1 MRSNTNAHID
11 RFDTFLER
19 VAAASHG
26 KEMPWRPTPLSYA
39 IAVYPFQP
47 SNTSSELPLQI
58 GDQLYVI
65 EQGGKDNTWCRGYL
79 VQQPSLLSALT
90 SKPRAT
96 SDARVFSGVFP
107 RCCIEIREQLGRDD
121 EHKYQPIPHGFD
133 RPQAPVPMLKI
144 GDESPTSVAEPLVDE
159 ISSCIREWYAS
170 YLPDLVLR
178 QDYGRLDHISNLVT
192 RLDYARRELLN
203 DVLTKQERISVRS
216 EAVWDL
222 VRGNKLLGAEVIV
235 RDPDQKGRLLTAED
249 SAIAMTKLQS
259 VMSLLDDP
267 PTTKQEVVRM
277 HHLMLEV
284 KATTI
289 PEAENIHLSFAV
301 YQRAVDGTITQF
313 SETFTASAAQD
324 AKTLFADINSRD
336 ISSDGR
342 LFLVARVSTSEP
354 PRIATNNP
362 AAERPPSRNG
372 TLMKTRDS
380 LINRRRSNLVFGSKR
395 AKERPDITQ
404 NGRSTA
410 SKHESTAESE
420 KSGST
425 EETKR
430 PKGPPIARAVGY
442 AMYDIAGIAL
452 SGHEENLDLDFWTT
466 ATNENEEEDIGW
478 PGLLPQ
484 LLQTR
489 QIHFVRCK
497 KLSHI
502 SIRLRS
508 FMSTDAETLIQMNPT
523 SMHTIS
529 KAQRIGFSDAPTRK
543 RSDIYLTLSQVQIK
557 SNGAFS
563 HPQYGA
569 VPVKPAPMLNL
580 QATMELRDSSGK
592 RLDRCIYASANG
604 PGVTALRT
612 PAAELGQAWDQTVCI
627 RLPVEKVGDAHLI
640 ISVADAPG
648 FPFALA
654 WMPLWD
660 KHAFRR
666 DGDHSL
672 ILHAYDKSTS
682 TFSDAGKGMYLD
694 LPWDHSSIKGKEVPI
709 ACLKIRTQLVS
720 TDFSQDRTLASL
732 FNWRALSSASLMD
745 TLQKL
750 VFVLEIEIVK
760 QLDEVLDAL
769 FFILEYKA
777 GTHKFEDLIFNDIVF
792 VLGIVHD
799 RRYNLGPVVE
809 RYADQHFKAPVV
821 AASLVRS
828 FTRLMQ
834 SVSDPQSARDLR
846 ALFKV
851 GKPFM
856 RLLMASYWHHNQT
869 DKHGVTTNQYESF
882 REDMKAVFFG
892 LQMMMRSE
900 TPALVGNKTLLTQ
913 SFHSWLPELLTV
925 YPKPEVI
932 SLAMDMVDA
941 CQDSTGKLLLYRL
954 LLILNLIDVDSL
966 WEDNKDWENLVDTC
980 LRWLS
985 QYWPEENDLTD
996 EWKDQVRLC
1005 SSIVAQLLRRPVSAL
1020 HGFLPSIMRAYS
1032 NLSMQSHTKQWSLS
1046 LPFPTTI
1053 PFVTKTTTS
1062 PDYFNEGLVE
1072 LSALICEIVRIQPI
1086 PTRKLPTETRSQHI
1100 SEALFLINSI
1110 LSGDAK
1116 PSSWLSLH
1124 VSHHTAALNT
1134 LTYVAKELEE
1144 HYLPIPEEAE
1154 SFNMELWKR
1163 FLDLVLMLVSSS
1175 ELTLETFS
1183 EQKRRAV
1190 WKIAGDVRQA
1200 GADLLRHIWNALGW
1214 EATEDDLRRY
1224 HINRLGGYQVQYVPS
1239 LVGPIVE
1246 LCLSMHEGLRRV
1258 GVEILR
1264 AMIISEWALN
1274 EDLSLIET
1282 EIIGALNAILRA
1294 RAASMASLTGNE
1306 IVARKLFVGEL
1317 LESFNT
1323 IANQPEDALWTTLED
1338 LVSTIEEL
1346 IDLLS
1351 GSNEDDGVERDTRKS
1366 NGTFRVASS
1375 EPPERSI
1382 SRLEGKIYGDQALQ
1396 MYKQLAEEYERN
1408 GDFMRLAKTH
1418 RAMARIHETRAT
1430 SRLGHRENG
1439 DGHEYLLD
1447 EEDED

>member
-1 MRSNTNAHID
+1 
-11 RFDTFLER
+11 
-19 VAAASHG
+19 
-26 KEMPWRPTPLSYA
+26 MPWRPTPLSYA
-39 IAVYPFQP
+39 IAIYPFQP
-47 SNTSSELPLQI
+47 TNTSTELPLQI
-58 GDQLYVI
+58 GDQLYII
-65 EQGGKDNTWCRGYL
+65 EQGGKDNSWCRGYL

-90 SKPRAT
+90 PKSRIT
-96 SDARVFSGVFP
+96 SDARVFSGIFP
-107 RCCIEIREQLGRDD
+107 RCCVEVREQLGRDD
-121 EHKYQPIPHGFD
+121 EHQYQPIPHGSN

-144 GDESPTSVAEPLVDE
+144 GDESPTSAAEPLVDE
-159 ISSCIREWYAS
+159 ISSCIREWYVS
-170 YLPDLVLR
+170 YLPGLVLR
-178 QDYGRLDHISNLVT
+178 QDYDRLDRISNLVT

-203 DVLTKQERISVRS
+203 DVLTKQERLTVRN
-216 EAVWDL
+216 EAVWNL

-235 RDPDQKGRLLTAED
+235 RDPEQKGRLLTADD
-249 SAIAMTKLQS
+249 SIIDITKLQS
-259 VMSLLDDP
+259 TMSLLDDP
-267 PTTKQEVVRM
+267 LDAKQDVIRM
-277 HHLMLEV
+277 HHCMLEV
-284 KATTI
+284 KPSTSAD
-289 PEAENIHLSFAV
+289 AENINLSFAL
-301 YQRAVDGTITQF
+301 YQRTVDGNITQF

-324 AKTLFADINSRD
+324 SKTLFADINSRD
-336 ISSDGR
+336 INSEGR
-342 LFLVARVSTSEP
+342 LFLVARVLGSEP
-354 PRIATNNP
+354 PRAATLNP
-362 AAERPPSRNG
+362 ADRPPSRNG
-372 TLMKTRDS
+372 TLSKTRDS

-395 AKERPDITQ
+395 VKERPETIQ
-404 NGRSTA
+404 SGRVAA
-410 SKHESTAESE
+410 SKHDSAAESD
-420 KSGST
+420 KSSST
-425 EETKR
+425 EATKI
-430 PKGPPIARAVGY
+430 PSGPPIARAVGY
-442 AMYDIAGIAL
+442 AIHDIAGMIK
-452 SGHEENLDLDFWTT
+452 SGEEEHLDLDFWV
-466 ATNENEEEDIGW
+466 AAANENDEEEIGW

-489 QIHFVRCK
+489 QLHYVRCK
-497 KLSHI
+497 QLSHI
-502 SIRLRS
+502 GVRLKP
-508 FMSTDAETLIQMNPT
+508 FLAPDADTLIRMNPT

-529 KAQRIGFSDAPTRK
+529 KAQRIGFSDAPTKK

-557 SNGAFS
+557 PNGAFS

-580 QATMELRDSSGK
+580 QATMELRDSAGK

-612 PAAELGQAWDQTVCI
+612 PATELGQAWDQTVCI
-627 RLPVEKVGDAHLI
+627 RLPLERVGDAHLV

-660 KHAFRR
+660 KHAFRKN
-666 DGDHSL
+666 GDHFL

-682 TFSDAGKGMYLD
+682 TFSDAGKGMYLN
-694 LPWDHSSIKGKEVPI
+694 LPWDHQVIKGKEVPI
-709 ACLKIRTQLVS
+709 ACLQIKTQLVS

-769 FFILEYKA
+769 FLILEYKA

-799 RRYNLGPVVE
+799 RRYNLGPLVE
-809 RYADQHFKAPVV
+809 RYADQHFKAPIV
-821 AASLVRS
+821 APSLVRS

-856 RLLMASYWHHNQT
+856 RLLMASYWHHNSV
-869 DKHGVTTNQYESF
+869 DKKGTANHYENF
-882 REDMKAVFFG
+882 KDDMRAVFFG

-913 SFHSWLPELLTV
+913 NFHSWLPELLTV
-925 YPKPEVI
+925 YSKQEVTD
-932 SLAMDMVDA
+932 LAVDMVDA
-941 CQDSTGKLLLYRL
+941 CRESTGKLRLYRL
-954 LLILNLIDVDSL
+954 LLILNYVDVTPLWESDEDWHTLID
-966 WEDNKDWENLVDTC
+966 NC
-980 LRWLS
+980 IRWLEL
-985 QYWPEENDLTD
+985 YWPEENDLSD
-996 EWKDQVRLC
+996 GWNDQVRLC
-1005 SSIVAQLLRRPVSAL
+1005 SSIVASLLRRPVPAL
-1020 HGFLPSIMRAYS
+1020 HGFLPSVMRTYS
-1032 NLSMQSHTKQWSLS
+1032 NLSAQPHAKQWSLS
-1046 LPFPTTI
+1046 LPFPTSL

-1062 PDYFNEGLVE
+1062 SDYFNEGLLE
-1072 LSALICEIVRIQPI
+1072 LSALICEIVKIQPI
-1086 PTRKLPTETRSQHI
+1086 PTRSLLPERRTQYISQ
-1100 SEALFLINSI
+1100 ALFLINSI
-1110 LSGDAK
+1110 LTNEAK

-1124 VSHHTAALNT
+1124 VSHHTAALHI
-1134 LTYVAKELEE
+1134 LTYIANELEE
-1144 HYLPIPEEAE
+1144 HYLPVPEEAE
-1154 SFNMELWKR
+1154 SFNMELWKG
-1163 FLDLVLMLVSSS
+1163 FLESVLTLVTSS

-1200 GADLLRHIWNALGW
+1200 GADLLRHIWNVLGW
-1214 EATEDDLRRY
+1214 EATDDDLRRY
-1224 HINRLGGYQVQYVPS
+1224 HIDKLGGYQVQYVPS
-1239 LVGPIVE
+1239 LVPSIIE

-1282 EIIGALNAILRA
+1282 EIIGALNTILRA
-1294 RAASMASLTGNE
+1294 RTASLTSLTGNE

-1317 LESFNT
+1317 LESFST
-1323 IANQPEDALWTTLED
+1323 IANQPDDALWTTLED

-1351 GSNEDDGVERDTRKS
+1351 GSIEDEEVEYDNRKS
-1366 NGTFRVASS
+1366 NGTLRMASS

-1408 GDFMRLAKTH
+1408 GDYMRLAKTH

-1430 SRLGHRENG
+1430 SRLGYREN
-1439 DGHEYLLD
+1439 DEYLD
-1447 EEDED
+1447 EEGEDEK